1 MYNKVFLDANV
12 ILDIFDF
19 SRSDAQDSFD
29 VYTHLLLNKSIL
41 YTSCDIITTLF
52 YIHSKKSKTDA
63 LQKIEKINKI
73 ITVIDFSNQEVANT
87 CLLMHQN
94 PNFKDLEDTIQ
105 YILAKKMT
113 CDLILTNDQR
123 FYSEDIPVMS
133 SKAFAESMV

>member
-87 CLLMHQN
+87 CQLMHQN